1 MKEDKQH
8 WSFMGRKANSS
19 QGLLPVAHFI
29 LSDCIAVSV
38 TPFESRLKN
47 HEVFPPGWDPPFR
60 TCYPSL
66 TTFIHA
72 EESSA
77 CVLLLFLLFLLRRL
91 GSRSSIL
98 QAAFNCQCRNE
109 ARVISFSCVNL
120 RRGEKQVT

>member
-1 MKEDKQH
+1 MEEDKQH
-8 WSFMGRKANSS
+8 WSVMGRKANSS
-19 QGLLPVAHFI
+19 QGLLPVAHLI
-29 LSDCIAVSV
+29 LSDCAAVSV

-47 HEVFPPGWDPPFR
+47 HEVFPPSRDLPFR
-60 TCYPSL
+60 TCYPGL

-72 EESSA
+72 EESPA
-77 CVLLLFLLFLLRRL
+77 CVLPLFRLRRRL